1 MSNILNKVSNIGDP
15 LPTWNA
21 ELYLDKKGATSTQK
35 GGYLK
40 DLYRFNPVEFGIM
53 PSSIDGGEPD
63 QFLALSIAHRTLADA
78 GAAYVDKDFDHQDT
92 GVIIGHSPYY
102 HRGQVNVSQHHVFVE
117 QTRELIH
124 AMIPNLTEAQD
135 AELERLLK
143 DQLPAFNADI
153 SPGLVPNVLTGR
165 IANRLNLRGP
175 NYMVD
180 AACASSLL
188 AIGSAIDELRAGRS
202 RMMLAGGV
210 NASLP
215 PEVAIIF
222 TQLGALSNRGTV
234 RPFSKQADGTLLGEG
249 LGMVAMKRESDAVAD
264 GDKIYALIRGVGRT
278 RSWPA
283 YAQRCG
289 RSACHEADVS
299 GYRHRSC
306 ESLFDRSTW
315 DRDQAWR
322 PNRSRCHGRSF
333 WPADRRRRAYWR
345 RIS

>member
-1 MSNILNKVSNIGDP
+1 MTVLKADFAPDRRAEPIAIIGLDCIYPGAPDARSFWRNILNGVSAVGDP
-15 LPTWNA
+15 LPAWNA
-21 ELYLDKKGATSTQK
+21 DLYLNERGATSTQK

-53 PSSIDGGEPD
+53 PSSMDGGEPD
-63 QFLALSIAHRTLADA
+63 QFLALGIAARALEDA
-78 GAAYVDKDFDHQDT
+78 GYGGEDADHRDT

-102 HRGQVNVSQHHVFVE
+102 HRGQINTAQHHVFVE
-117 QTRELIH
+117 QTREMIR
-124 AMIPNLTEAQD
+124 AMIPAMTPEQEG
-135 AELERLLK
+135 ELERLLK

-188 AIGSAIDELRAGRS
+188 AVGSAIDELRAGRS

-222 TQLGALSNRGTV
+222 TQLDALSTRGAV
-234 RPFSKQADGTLLGEG
+234 RPFSSQADGTLLGEG
-249 LGMVAMKRESDAVAD
+249 LGLIAMKRQSDALAD
-264 GDKIYALIRGVGRT
+264 PQRRGRGFGHA
-278 RSWPA
+278 P
-283 YAQRCG
+283 
-289 RSACHEADVS
+289 H
-299 GYRHRSC
+299 
-306 ESLFDRSTW
+306 L
-315 DRDQAWR
+315 
-322 PNRSRCHGRSF
+322 
-333 WPADRRRRAYWR
+333 
-345 RIS
+345 